1 MVSHKHNRTNNN
13 KYKNQYTI
21 IFIIVIASL
30 LYYFLSSTTTTTTTY
45 LQQQQREQ
53 EQQQQQ
59 QEQQNTFKP
68 LNNNSNNNKKDNN
81 NNNINN
87 INLLNNK
94 KQKLK
99 DNNNNNNKIKEE
111 EDINK
116 NNNIIEMSSRI
127 VSKVSTGMMTS
138 DGAGVKLRRIIGG
151 PISDLDPFLLLDEFK
166 SDDPNQYIAGFPSH
180 PHRGFE
186 TVTYMLRGTMEHK
199 DHKHNYGLL
208 KANSVSWMSAGKGI
222 IHSEMPIVDRDKV
235 VWGFQLWVNL
245 PKSHKMME
253 PRYQDIPAKDIPEVD
268 EQGGGKTRIIAGVYK
283 NITGPIAGIVTNPL
297 YLDVKLS
304 PGSTFSEEIPN
315 DHQAFVY
322 VFEGS
327 ARFGPK
333 AKGKEVKTSQIG
345 ILQGGQ
351 DRNRIDVIAGDSDQG
366 VRFLLVAGKPLNE
379 PVARY
384 GPFVMNTEAEI
395 QQAFKDYQ
403 AGRF

>member
-1 MVSHKHNRTNNN
+1 MISHKHSRTNLNN
-13 KYKNQYTI
+13 KYKNIYTI
-21 IFIIVIASL
+21 TFIIVIASL
-30 LYYFLSSTTTTTTTY
+30 LYYFLSSTTTTATTY
-45 LQQQQREQ
+45 IQQQQLL
-53 EQQQQQ
+53 QQQQQ
-59 QEQQNTFKP
+59 QQPQQPQQHNTLKP
-68 LNNNSNNNKKDNN
+68 INSNSNNNKKDNN
-81 NNNINN
+81 
-87 INLLNNK
+87 INLLNNNK

-99 DNNNNNNKIKEE
+99 EKDNTNNNTEKEDKNNNNT
-111 EDINK
+111 
-116 NNNIIEMSSRI
+116 IEMSSRI

-199 DHKHNYGLL
+199 DHKGNYGLL
-208 KANSVSWMSAGKGI
+208 KANSVSWMSAGRGI
-222 IHSEMPIVDRDKV
+222 IHSEMPQLDRDKV

-253 PRYQDIPAKDIPEVD
+253 PRYQDIPAKNIPEVI
-268 EQGGGKTRIIAGVYK
+268 EEGGGKTRIIAGVYK
-283 NITGPIAGIVTNPL
+283 NITGPIVGIVTNPL

-333 AKGKEVKTSQIG
+333 SKGKEVKTSQIG

-351 DRNRIDVIAGDSDQG
+351 GRDRIDVIAGDSDEG
-366 VRFLLVAGKPLNE
+366 VRFLLVACKPLNE
-379 PVARY
+379 PIARY